1 MGKKTKNNVNSSA
14 STRTSTT
21 STTTGQE
28 RQQQQ
33 QQQERGRLASLFAVA
48 GGKPGPGWNATLSIA
63 TAANVRQLPK
73 VNQHGWMCMVF
84 HHESSDATH
93 PHGVLG
99 IMDITNR
106 IRGES
111 NTGRCM
117 AMGGCPDPITE
128 YKDLVLAIFAT
139 MMGPATAGGG
149 RGGGPRNDDEYY
161 RPRRPGWIILDEELM
176 PSYAYVREAL
186 AEVGVDVRLNKA
198 ESLQLLNKN
207 TNNNNGSSTN
217 NVATWHAGFAIGA
230 TVENVRKLPQFKKEI
245 WKCTMSMDELIPGSG
260 KMEAI
265 LAVEDVSHG
274 FPVGIG
280 PCVAATINPEGMV
293 RAILATMLSPMIV
306 GDERDAGAGAGYFVQ
321 PRRPGR
327 IILDEWLQ
335 EWLDL
340 VRAKLVSIDVDV
352 TMESCDATEYCG
364 ACGRRNVPLSKC
376 SACGSIAYCGRE
388 CQRLHWKTHKKD
400 CSNKR

>member
-1 MGKKTKNNVNSSA
+1 MGKKTKN
-14 STRTSTT
+14 TT
-21 STTTGQE
+21 STTTGQ
-28 RQQQQ
+28 R
-33 QQQERGRLASLFAVA
+33 QQQERGRLAGLFSSLSV
-48 GGKPGPGWNATLSIA
+48 GGGEPGPGWNATISIA
-63 TAANVRQLPK
+63 TAANVRRLPQ

-84 HHESSDATH
+84 HHESSDVTH

-117 AMGGCPDPITE
+117 AMGGCPDPIIGYNE
-128 YKDLVLAIFAT
+128 LVLALFAT
-139 MMGPATAGGG
+139 MMGPATSTSGGID
-149 RGGGPRNDDEYY
+149 DDEYY
-161 RPRRPGWIILDEELM
+161 RPRRPGFIILDEELM
-176 PSYAYVREAL
+176 PLYAFVRQAL
-186 AEVGVDVRLNKA
+186 AKVGVDVRLNRA
-198 ESLQLLNKN
+198 GSWQLID
-207 TNNNNGSSTN
+207 NNINSNGSDASSTN
-217 NVATWHAGFAIGA
+217 EATWDNGFAIGA
-230 TVENVRKLPQFKKEI
+230 TVENARNLPQFKKEI

-280 PCVAATINPEGMV
+280 PCVAATINPEGMIH
-293 RAILATMLSPMIV
+293 AMLATMLSPMDL
-306 GDERDAGAGAGYFVQ
+306 GDNVDVQ

-364 ACGRRNVPLSKC
+364 ACGRRNVPLPRC

-388 CQRLHWKTHKKD
+388 CQRIHWKTHKKD
-400 CSNKR
+400 CSAKR